1 MLLEIWQHCATVE
14 SSIRIDRIGSS
25 RTSDKE
31 AMMHI
36 PVSADDSKGKS
47 PSVAVAKASL
57 LSSFRTGFMKEARNF
72 EAIIAFQQ

>member
-36 PVSADDSKGKS
+36 PVSADDSKGKIT
-47 PSVAVAKASL
+47 L
-57 LSSFRTGFMKEARNF
+57 CGCG
-72 EAIIAFQQ
+72 